1 MLTKNFYA
9 LMRTALGKTSST
21 ITNIENTTGTVSMS
35 SSTSNWYG
43 VFSSMNYYETNGTQY
58 VRFGSGTTPAT
69 VNDYKLE
76 SLIDS
81 GITVAQPSKVTTEQ
95 TDSYILWTV
104 TFGVSASAE
113 ITISEIGLISK
124 ARLPSG
130 ETNTLVD
137 RTVLD
142 TPITIPAGQSKQIT
156 YTIRF
161 NYGDT
166 V

>member
-9 LMRTALGKTSST
+9 LMRVAIGKINSTVTSIKNSAVTASFDT
-21 ITNIENTTGTVSMS
+21 
-35 SSTSNWYG
+35 NWYG
-43 VFSSMNYYETNGTQY
+43 ILCDMNKYGTSGHQY
-58 VRFGSGTTPAT
+58 VRFGNGTSPAT

-76 SLIDS
+76 SQIDS
-81 GITVAQPSKVTTEQ
+81 DITVANPSAVTTEQ
-95 TDSYILWTV
+95 TDSYISWTV
-104 TFGVSASAE
+104 TFGVSASVE
-113 ITISEIGLISK
+113 KTISEIGLISEVYT
-124 ARLPSG
+124 PSG
-130 ETNTLVD
+130 NITTLVD

-161 NYGDT
+161 NYGDA

>member
-21 ITNIENTTGTVSMS
+21 VTTIENTKKTVSMNN
-35 SSTSNWYG
+35 STWYG
-43 VFSSMNYYETNGTQY
+43 VFGAMNYYETNGYQY

-69 VNDYKLE
+69 VNDYVLE
-76 SLIDS
+76 NQINS
-81 GITVAQPSKVTTEQ
+81 GITVSNPSTVTTEQ
-95 TDSYILWTV
+95 TDSYISWTV
-104 TFGVSASAE
+104 TFGVSALVE
-113 ITISEIGLISK
+113 TTISEVGLIAK
-124 ARLPSG
+124 AYMSQG
-130 ETNTLVD
+130 EASTLVD
-137 RTVLD
+137 HTVLES
-142 TPITIPAGQSKQIT
+142 PITIPAGQSKQIT

>member
-21 ITNIENTTGTVSMS
+21 VTSIENTTVTVPMNSG
-35 SSTSNWYG
+35 NWYG
-43 VFSSMNYYETNGTQY
+43 VFSAMNGYAASGDQY

-76 SLIDS
+76 SQIDS
-81 GITVAQPSKVTTEQ
+81 GITVANPSKVTTEQ

-104 TFGVSASAE
+104 TFGVVASVE
-113 ITISEIGLISK
+113 TTISEIGLISK
-124 ARLPSG
+124 AYTPSG
-130 ETNTLVD
+130 VANTLVD

-161 NYGDT
+161 NYGDA

>member
-21 ITNIENTTGTVSMS
+21 VTRIENTTGTASFGNN
-35 SSTSNWYG
+35 NWYG
-43 VFSSMNYYETNGTQY
+43 ILCDMNKYEDGGYQY

-76 SLIDS
+76 SQIDS
-81 GITVAQPSKVTTEQ
+81 GITVANPSKVTTEQ

-104 TFGVSASAE
+104 TFGVSASVE
-113 ITISEIGLISK
+113 TTISEIGLISK
-124 ARLPSG
+124 AYTPSG
-130 ETNTLVD
+130 VANTLVD

-161 NYGDT
+161 NY
-166 V
+166 

>member
-9 LMRTALGKTSST
+9 LMRTALGKTGSTVTSIQNEAATVNMDSS
-21 ITNIENTTGTVSMS
+21 
-35 SSTSNWYG
+35 WYG
-43 VFSSMNYYETNGTQY
+43 VFTAMNGYVTAGTQY

-76 SLIDS
+76 SQIGSD
-81 GITVAQPSKVTTEQ
+81 ITVANPSAVTTEQ
-95 TDSYILWTV
+95 TDSYISWTV
-104 TFGVSASAE
+104 TFGVSASVE
-113 ITISEIGLISK
+113 KTISEIGLISEVYT
-124 ARLPSG
+124 PSG
-130 ETNTLVD
+130 NITTLVD

-161 NYGDT
+161 NYGDA

>member
-9 LMRTALGKTSST
+9 LMRIAIGKISST
-21 ITNIENTTGTVSMS
+21 VNSLENTPSTVSFN
-35 SSTSNWYG
+35 STNWFG
-43 VFSSMNYYETNGTQY
+43 ILDNMNYYSTTGYQY
-58 VRFGSGTTPAT
+58 VRFGNGTTPAT

-76 SLIDS
+76 SMIDS
-81 GITVAQPSKVTTEQ
+81 GIKVANPSTVTTEQ
-95 TDSYILWTV
+95 TDSYISWTV
-104 TFGVSASAE
+104 TFGVSASVE
-113 ITISEIGLISK
+113 TTISEIGLIAK
-124 ARLPSG
+124 AYRSNGPMD
-130 ETNTLVD
+130 TLVD

-142 TPITIPAGQSKQIT
+142 TPVTIPAGQSKQIT

>member
-21 ITNIENTTGTVSMS
+21 VTSIENTTVTVSMN
-35 SSTSNWYG
+35 STNWYG
-43 VFSSMNYYETNGTQY
+43 VFGNMNFYGENGYQY

-69 VNDYKLE
+69 VNDYTLE
-76 SLIDS
+76 SQINSD
-81 GITVAQPSKVTTEQ
+81 ITVTNPNKVTTEQ
-95 TDSYILWTV
+95 TDSYISWTA
-104 TFGVSASAE
+104 TFGVKASVE
-113 ITISEIGLISK
+113 ITISEIGLIAK
-124 ARLPSG
+124 AYLSSG
-130 ETNTLVD
+130 AVTTLVD

-161 NYGDT
+161 NY
-166 V
+166 

>member
-9 LMRTALGKTSST
+9 LMRTALGRTSST
-21 ITNIENTTGTVSMS
+21 VTSIENTTGTVSMNS
-35 SSTSNWYG
+35 SNWYG
-43 VFSSMNYYETNGTQY
+43 VFGSMNCYETNGYQY

-81 GITVAQPSKVTTEQ
+81 GITVAHPNIVTTEQ
-95 TDSYILWTV
+95 TDSYISWTV
-104 TFGVSASAE
+104 TFGVSASVE
-113 ITISEIGLISK
+113 ITISEIGLIAK
-124 ARLPSG
+124 AYRPNG
-130 ETNTLVD
+130 VIDTLVD

-142 TPITIPAGQSKQIT
+142 TPVTIPAGQSKQIT

-161 NYGDT
+161 NY
-166 V
+166 

>member
-9 LMRTALGKTSST
+9 LMRTALGRTSST
-21 ITNIENTTGTVSMS
+21 VTSIENTTGTVSMNS
-35 SSTSNWYG
+35 SNWYG
-43 VFSSMNYYETNGTQY
+43 VFGSMNCYETNGYQY

-81 GITVAQPSKVTTEQ
+81 GITVAHPNIVTTEQ
-95 TDSYILWTV
+95 TDSYISWTV
-104 TFGVSASAE
+104 TFGVSASVE
-113 ITISEIGLISK
+113 ITISEIGLIAK
-124 ARLPSG
+124 AYRPNG
-130 ETNTLVD
+130 EIDTLVD

-142 TPITIPAGQSKQIT
+142 TPVTIPAGQSKQIT

-161 NYGDT
+161 NY
-166 V
+166 